1 MCPAAIRQVVWNISL
16 SKLPAQYLLL
26 GHNGDDQVINNK
38 GIGHE
43 HIDGKDNDNKDIVN
57 DKDIGDGNI
66 YNGGI
71 DDEDL
76 KDG

>member
-26 GHNGDDQVINNK
+26 GHNGDEQVFDKK

-43 HIDGKDNDNKDIVN
+43 HIDGKDNDNKDIDN
-57 DKDIGDGNI
+57 DKDMGDVNI